1 MTVRKTEWL
10 PDGSC
15 LEYESNAGAEP
26 KITLNGKPITYDHYV
41 QITGRSECCN
51 HDCRQGR
58 DCPVTRQSKNPL
70 VTFIKGLFK

>member
-1 MTVRKTEWL
+1 MTVRRTEWL

-15 LEYESNAGAEP
+15 LEFSANVGAEP
-26 KITLNGKPITYDHYV
+26 KITLNGTPITYDHYMKL
-41 QITGRSECCN
+41 TKCCN